1 MPENPRPTLIATDA
15 PAADAREAAA
25 RKRATALNAGHRLS
39 RLQRRRRAIAICPI
53 RFDNR
58 QGDEMIMPQHP
69 QLLLRLFLIKKLMI
83 SRPKNDLHGPLAI
96 APAKHHSW
104 L

>member
-39 RLQRRRRAIAICPI
+39 RFQRRSRAMAICPI

-58 QGDEMIMPQHP
+58 QGDEMIMPASPATSTQKIDDFQAQISP
-69 QLLLRLFLIKKLMI
+69 QK
-83 SRPKNDLHGPLAI
+83 
-96 APAKHHSW
+96 
-104 L
+104 